1 MERDSRRPLSE
12 TTRSLRDLQDWG
24 VDLSLIESSLA
35 RSPRQRL
42 DIMLERLA
50 LVTALQ
56 RGIDHHPLTH

>member
-1 MERDSRRPLSE
+1 MERDSRQPLSE

>member
-1 MERDSRRPLSE
+1 MERDSRQPLSE
-12 TTRSLRDLQDWG
+12 TARSLRDLQDWG

-56 RGIDHHPLTH
+56 RGIDNHPFTH

>member
-1 MERDSRRPLSE
+1 
-12 TTRSLRDLQDWG
+12 LRDLQDWG